1 MQQGKKR
8 IDVSIQVRI
17 LRVSDAL
24 NELLIDFL
32 QTHWVLRI
40 AFGTT
45 CRVPQVRAI
54 PEVNVDHDSPMCL
67 QLWASHS
74 ILSAV

>member
-32 QTHWVLRI
+32 QTHWVLGI
-40 AFGTT
+40 A
-45 CRVPQVRAI
+45 
-54 PEVNVDHDSPMCL
+54 
-67 QLWASHS
+67 
-74 ILSAV
+74 